1 MNAQNYCDDNHFSD
15 FLKMTCLWKNDNVLH
30 SVPKLGKKIK
40 SNIHKCQ
47 LQSKFAMVTVPQ
59 KPVVADF
66 CQLATPKGA
75 ISSFKN
81 IRDMVF
87 ICDC

>member
-1 MNAQNYCDDNHFSD
+1 
-15 FLKMTCLWKNDNVLH
+15 MTCLWKNDNVCHLFL
-30 SVPKLGKKIK
+30 KLGNKIK
-40 SNIHKCQ
+40 STIHKCQ
-47 LQSKFAMVTVPQ
+47 LQRKFAMVTVPR

-87 ICDC
+87 ICNFYSSYKTCHDKR